1 MNDYTPIIRN
11 LPLIASVRENQPPG
25 TFVINITADDED
37 MGYNAAIEIFID
49 DMVGLPL
56 GYTVVYLI
64 PTFFNLKDT
73 LICSLSI
80 FYLTFDTRINTIPS
94 LLGCK

>member
-49 DMVGLPL
+49 DMVG
-56 GYTVVYLI
+56 YTVVYMS
-64 PTFFNLKDT
+64 FFQPQRHSDLQSK
-73 LICSLSI
+73 
-80 FYLTFDTRINTIPS
+80 YL
-94 LLGCK
+94 LLNI